1 MVTLLTLLYFT
12 YGFLL
17 FYTYTKGYSLLRYL
31 LKKKNINFYISIELI
46 FIILCSL
53 IVFVSQ
59 PTNWLVGLIM
69 LLHIAGV
76 IWLISDPD
84 SLYSLTEDPSMDF
97 DSLEVASAIVI
108 IGLGVLA
115 YLSNIL

>member
-1 MVTLLTLLYFT
+1 
-12 YGFLL
+12 
-17 FYTYTKGYSLLRYL
+17 
-31 LKKKNINFYISIELI
+31 
-46 FIILCSL
+46 
-53 IVFVSQ
+53 
-59 PTNWLVGLIM
+59 M